1 MGKKANFDTNG
12 KSAAFSSRRGKG
24 RVWEIAMMK
33 C

>member
-1 MGKKANFDTNG
+1 MGKKANFDANS